1 MDRPNSSGH
10 LSLAPRAAL
19 NLLAPY
25 SAGRDAAALRR
36 DSGFTGTVVKL
47 ASNEGAEGP
56 FPAANEAIA
65 AILTSAHRYPDA
77 YAAPLCAALAQF
89 HRVNS
94 DEVIVSN
101 GGCALISHLSS
112 AFLEVGDE
120 VIFGR
125 PTFHLYRLE
134 ALRMG
139 AVPVQVAVKGDGSY
153 DLPAMR
159 RAIGPKT
166 RLVYICTP
174 NNPTGGMISRSE
186 LADFLDGLPPR
197 VLPIVDEAYFEYVEH
212 TDYADSIRIARPCE
226 RPVVVMRT
234 FSKIYGLAG
243 MRIGYAVAPPDAI
256 ASVRK
261 IQNPY
266 EVNRVSQAAALASLM
281 HPDELARRR
290 SRNSVARE
298 LLTGGL
304 RALGLE
310 PLPSQANFACV
321 RVGDA
326 QGIARAL
333 EGRGVIV
340 RPLDAMGDPA
350 SIRITVGTAQEVDVF
365 LRAFAAVLGRSGTG
379 SANLSRINS

>member
-1 MDRPNSSGH
+1 
-10 LSLAPRAAL
+10 
-19 NLLAPY
+19 
-25 SAGRDAAALRR
+25 
-36 DSGFTGTVVKL
+36 
-47 ASNEGAEGP
+47 
-56 FPAANEAIA
+56 
-65 AILTSAHRYPDA
+65 
-77 YAAPLCAALAQF
+77 
-89 HRVNS
+89 
-94 DEVIVSN
+94 
-101 GGCALISHLSS
+101 
-112 AFLEVGDE
+112 
-120 VIFGR
+120 
-125 PTFHLYRLE
+125 
-134 ALRMG
+134 MG
-139 AVPVQVAVKGDGSY
+139 AVPVQVAIKGDGSY

-212 TDYADSIRIARPCE
+212 TDYADSIRIVRPCE

-290 SRNSVARE
+290 ARNSVARE

-326 QGIARAL
+326 QGVARAL

-365 LRAFAAVLGRSGTG
+365 LRAFAAVLGRSGAG
-379 SANLSRINS
+379 SAHPSRIDS